1 MSLNYIFLTFAIFT
15 TAFGQFFYKKYSLS
29 HNYKY
34 FYLTIILF
42 IVTPIFS
49 YMALKKLPIDIV
61 YMFTSLTILLVLL
74 LSKIFLNEKI
84 APKTYIGVV
93 FIILGVILYGT

>member
-15 TAFGQFFYKKYSLS
+15 TALGQFFYKKYSLS
-29 HNYKY
+29 HSYKF

-42 IVTPIFS
+42 IVTPVFS
-49 YMALKKLPIDIV
+49 YMALKKIPIDIV
-61 YMFTSLTILLVLL
+61 YMFTSLTILIVLF

-84 APKTYIGVV
+84 ASKTYVGVI
-93 FIILGVILYGT
+93 FIILGVILYGI